1 MNSEGIYSFILPCDW
16 SGLPQP
22 YLDVKQQ
29 EIGIVDHDYGTRSS
43 FLYGTT
49 ATITCGKIM
58 QKNIICF
65 VDYLLY
71 IDKFFFVSLLVFGYY
86 FINISYLMTLS
97 RGFIY
102 LMTLSY
108 EPWSFWMN
116 FEGI

>member
-1 MNSEGIYSFILPCDW
+1 MNTEGIYSFNLPCDW

-29 EIGIVDHDYGTRSS
+29 EIGRVDHDYGTGSS
-43 FLYGTT
+43 FFCGTT

-71 IDKFFFVSLLVFGYY
+71 IDKFSLCFFVGVWVLFYQY
-86 FINISYLMTLS
+86 F
-97 RGFIY
+97 
-102 LMTLSY
+102 LSY
-108 EPWSFWMN
+108 DLVQGFHLSYDL
-116 FEGI
+116 IL